1 MGDRFENTLEFTPTW
16 VMAVISAGF
25 AFISYTAF
33 NICLF
38 FTTLFRS
45 SGKKQHDRKISKQ
58 ATKKIRDEAVSQ
70 AFIQII
76 MLCFRKFL
84 TERCIPPAMFDYML
98 PCSLEDRPNLEA
110 EAPAHPETTFCSRK
124 FMVPLISVE
133 ALEQI
138 HLFVFFL
145 PVVNIILS
153 ATIFG
158 LGQLR
163 MRHLKTYDTDPSL
176 GRYTAAMTNN
186 LRNFKDARDGRR
198 FRLRVFCRSILV
210 FVTPSDYRILKYGFG
225 ELLDTAWENF
235 EHQLRHAH
243 EDFFMEIAG
252 ISLNLWVFAFFYLLL
267 NVHGWPVNFW
277 VALIPII
284 PLILTGA
291 ILKHIVTQLALEISE
306 DHARIINADPLMRLP
321 NAEIIPTIP
330 DEYKTY
336 WFNCPHFVLPL
347 VHFIVFQTSI
357 EMASFLWIG
366 LTYGFKSCMMKQLYY
381 LLLKL
386 IIGVFNLGLC
396 GYSTLPLYTIVTQN
410 QRISRQPEF
419 NQQPEAHGDPNP
431 INLENRS
438 RMRLGSNPE
447 PELQVELNL
456 INPQPEAHGDPI
468 HINEQL
474 ALNVDPDQNI
484 RQVGPGDQFNYGAFN
499 FVREEYHEE

>member
-1 MGDRFENTLEFTPTW
+1 
-16 VMAVISAGF
+16 
-25 AFISYTAF
+25 
-33 NICLF
+33 
-38 FTTLFRS
+38 
-45 SGKKQHDRKISKQ
+45 
-58 ATKKIRDEAVSQ
+58 
-70 AFIQII
+70 
-76 MLCFRKFL
+76 
-84 TERCIPPAMFDYML
+84 MFDYML

-110 EAPAHPETTFCSRK
+110 EAPAHPMTTFRSRK

-133 ALEQI
+133 ALEHI

-163 MRHLKTYDTDPSL
+163 MRHLEGYAYRLRKKDTHRVFE
-176 GRYTAAMTNN
+176 RYTRAMTNN

-198 FRLRVFCRSILV
+198 FRLRVFCGSILF

-225 ELLDTAWENF
+225 QSLDTAWQNF

-243 EDFFMEIAG
+243 EDYFMQIAG

-431 INLENRS
+431 INLE
-438 RMRLGSNPE
+438 PE
-447 PELQVELNL
+447 HQVELNP
-456 INPQPEAHGDPI
+456 INPQP
-468 HINEQL
+468 
-474 ALNVDPDQNI
+474 ALNVDPVQNNQ
-484 RQVGPGDQFNYGAFN
+484 QVGPGDLFNYGAFN